1 MTLVRFQRNAEF
13 TIKPLIG
20 HLLADL
26 GNVKTLP
33 LTTMCGIMDRNGS
46 NKNHRQHVIYTPFYD
61 AMFSSISVRYAMEFG
76 IGSKDPSMPY
86 SMNGQDTTPGG
97 SLRGWREAFL
107 SATIFGADIDEK
119 VIFREDRIITYH
131 ADVKDRES
139 LRQMWEKVMRE
150 TGGEK
155 MQVIVDDAVHEIAA
169 NRTCF
174 EQSFSMLDQ
183 GGFYVIEDVLQTK
196 SNLKSFVAWMS
207 GLDVDS
213 MLLEIP
219 NDTNG
224 TCSCM
229 AVFRK

>member
-1 MTLVRFQRNAEF
+1 MTLINFHRNAES
-13 TIKPLIG
+13 TIKPLID

-26 GNVKTLP
+26 GNVKRTP
-33 LTTMCGIMDRNGS
+33 LTTMCEIMDRNGS

-61 AMFSSISVRYAMEFG
+61 AMFGSMDVRYVMELG
-76 IGSKDPSMPY
+76 IGSQDPAMPY
-86 SMNGQDTTPGG
+86 SMNGQATVPGG
-97 SLRGWREAFL
+97 SLRGWREAFPR
-107 SATIFGADIDEK
+107 AMIFGADIDEK

-131 ADVKDRES
+131 ADVNDRDS
-139 LRQMWEKVMRE
+139 LRQMWKKVMEE
-150 TGGEK
+150 TNGSM
-155 MQVIVDDAVHEIAA
+155 MQLIVDDAVHEISS

-174 EQSFSMLDQ
+174 EESFGMLEQ

-196 SNLKSFVAWMS
+196 ANLESFWSWMS
-207 GLDVDS
+207 ELDTDS

-219 NDTNG
+219 NDSNG